1 MLRFEASRV
10 MWDPIEAKNGEREK
24 TKCIG
29 NDIKRERVCV
39 KRTKRGLRSER
50 GKVGREGFV
59 AAGLVQID
67 DGSVEEERRDGEVVR
82 RETWRKENEM

>member
-1 MLRFEASRV
+1 M
-10 MWDPIEAKNGEREK
+10 
-24 TKCIG
+24 
-29 NDIKRERVCV
+29 CV

-50 GKVGREGFV
+50 GKVGREGSV